1 MLVLASASPRRK
13 AILENAGFEFTVC
26 PAKGEIS
33 PGQNARPDEF
43 VVENALLKAR
53 EVADIYDENQ
63 IILGA
68 DTIVYHDG
76 EILGKPKDKAQAFEM
91 LKRLSN
97 RTHQVYTGYAVIH
110 GDKTV
115 TGCEITS
122 VTFRALD
129 DREIEDYIATGEPFD
144 KAGAYG
150 IQGRGCVFVS
160 RIEGDFFN
168 VAGLPICRINLAIK
182 STGGNN

>member
-1 MLVLASASPRRK
+1 
-13 AILENAGFEFTVC
+13 
-26 PAKGEIS
+26 
-33 PGQNARPDEF
+33 
-43 VVENALLKAR
+43 
-53 EVADIYDENQ
+53 
-63 IILGA
+63 
-68 DTIVYHDG
+68 
-76 EILGKPKDKAQAFEM
+76 M

-182 STGGNN
+182 SMQVAIIDYKLLKICYNYIDKVGAFGYN